1 MQAYPVVPEASVWW
15 LSQGWFVLGGV
26 LLLLAASMSLRQWGG
41 DLIRAYRPR
50 RLSLGSAL
58 ELEPSTGRTRKLAPL
73 AVRVL
78 GNAPLVIGLLLTG
91 AIMVAFVAP
100 QLLAPYGPEDTGKTL
115 QIVNGKVTARPF
127 PPSPPYPMGADLR
140 GRDLLTRLL
149 FATRRTLTLCFAVA
163 ALRLAIGMMLGGVSG
178 WRGGVVGQ
186 QILSFGAVSSSIP
199 SLLFAFL
206 FILAIGP
213 INGFGV
219 FFVGLGLTGWAEFT
233 NTVNAAV
240 RWVRRQPYMEGA
252 LAIGST
258 PGHLM
263 GRHVLPNIVPQL
275 LPAIALEISAVLLT
289 LGELGFL
296 GVFLGEPFAGFVPQ
310 TIRTPVLPEWAG
322 MLSGARLSFFQWPW
336 LTLSP
341 ALVFMVA
348 IVWLNLL
355 AIGLRS
361 FLDPMQERLRR

>member
-1 MQAYPVVPEASVWW
+1 MLNPIDPMVFWICTAPV
-15 LSQGWFVLGGV
+15 
-26 LLLLAASMSLRQWGG
+26 
-41 DLIRAYRPR
+41 
-50 RLSLGSAL
+50 
-58 ELEPSTGRTRKLAPL
+58 
-73 AVRVL
+73 
-78 GNAPLVIGLLLTG
+78 
-91 AIMVAFVAP
+91 
-100 QLLAPYGPEDTGKTL
+100 
-115 QIVNGKVTARPF
+115 
-127 PPSPPYPMGADLR
+127 
-140 GRDLLTRLL
+140 
-149 FATRRTLTLCFAVA
+149 
-163 ALRLAIGMMLGGVSG
+163 
-178 WRGGVVGQ
+178 
-186 QILSFGAVSSSIP
+186 GAVVA
-199 SLLFAFL
+199 LLFAFL

-219 FFVGLGLTGWAEFT
+219 FFVGLGLTGWAEVT

-240 RWVRRQPYMEGA
+240 RLVRRQPYMEGA